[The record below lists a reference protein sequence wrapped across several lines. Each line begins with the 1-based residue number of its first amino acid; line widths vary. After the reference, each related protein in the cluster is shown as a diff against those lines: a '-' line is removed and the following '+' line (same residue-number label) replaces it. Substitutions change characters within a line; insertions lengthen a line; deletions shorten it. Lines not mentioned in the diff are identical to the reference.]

1 MPNHIQSKLVI
12 TGDADI
18 IRRLIDT
25 ISTPK
30 EDEGSTRYIDFE
42 KIIPMPEWYK
52 TSESSS
58 ESNLSLAVYLYNTDR
73 IDELNRICSYF
84 NTDKLYAI
92 VEGTDEYLKYFNKG
106 EEIYKMY
113 KKYGATSWY
122 DWSLNNWGT
131 KWNAYSTST
140 GDMDNENKFTLYFQ
154 TAWSHPY
161 PVLEKLVSMFPELEF
176 DYKFADE
183 DFSYN
188 TGTGY
193 GSEGVLTMCYP
204 NGGSDE
210 AVKLYIEC
218 WDEDEE
224 DYYKDE
230 NGEWHNRNWE
240 DDYEEENED

>member
-1 MPNHIQSKLVI
+1 MPNHIQNKLVI

-25 ISTPK
+25 ISTPN

-42 KIIPMPEWYK
+42 KIIPMPECLK
-52 TSESSS
+52 HTEASSV
-58 ESNLSLAVYLYNTDR
+58 SNMALAVYLFKSDRMGLMNRLCSVNTDR
-73 IDELNRICSYF
+73 
-84 NTDKLYAI
+84 LYAI
-92 VEGTDEYLKYFNKG
+92 VDGPREEYFKYFNYG
-106 EEIYKMY
+106 EEIYRRYEKC
-113 KKYGATSWY
+113 GAVSWY
-122 DWSLNNWGT
+122 DWSVNNWGT

-140 GDMDNENKFTLYFQ
+140 GDMDDENKYTLYFQ

-193 GSEGVLTMCYP
+193 GREGMLTMYYP

-218 WDEDEE
+218 WDENEE

-240 DDYEEENED
+240 DDYEEENEE

>member
-1 MPNHIQSKLVI
+1 MPNHIQNKLVI

-25 ISTPK
+25 ISTPQ

-42 KIIPMPEWYK
+42 KIIPMPECLK
-52 TSESSS
+52 HSEASS
-58 ESNLSLAVYLYNTDR
+58 ETNKALAVYLYKTDR
-73 IDELNRICSYF
+73 MGLMERLCSINNNKILYDIVDGPVKEYF
-84 NTDKLYAI
+84 
-92 VEGTDEYLKYFNKG
+92 KYYNKG
-106 EEIYKMY
+106 EEIYKMFE
-113 KKYGATSWY
+113 KYGATSWY
-122 DWSLNNWGT
+122 DWSINNWGT
-131 KWNAYSTST
+131 KWNAYHTST
-140 GDMDNENKFTLYFQ
+140 GDMDDENTYTLYFQ

-193 GSEGVLTMCYP
+193 GREGMLTMYYP

-218 WDEDEE
+218 WDENEE

-230 NGEWHNRNWE
+230 KGDWHNRNWE
-240 DDYEEENED
+240 DDDEENEE

>member
-12 TGDADI
+12 TGDADS

-25 ISTPK
+25 ISTPN

-42 KIIPMPEWYK
+42 KIIPMPEILNN
-52 TSESSS
+52 THESSQKTWGLAYYSIKENKPEIIQKFCYYLTDIEEKLAKYS
-58 ESNLSLAVYLYNTDR
+58 EDGLKELYEFGKTAYEVY
-73 IDELNRICSYF
+73 E
-84 NTDKLYAI
+84 
-92 VEGTDEYLKYFNKG
+92 
-106 EEIYKMY
+106 
-113 KKYGATSWY
+113 KYGATSWY
-122 DWSLNNWGT
+122 DWRIQNWGT
-131 KWNAYSTST
+131 KWNAYCTTT
-140 GDMDNENKFTLYFQ
+140 GDMDDENTYTIYFQ

-188 TGTGY
+188 TGTGC
-193 GSEGVLTMCYP
+193 GSEGVLTMYYP

-210 AVKLYIEC
+210 AVQLYIEC
-218 WDEDEE
+218 WEENEE

-230 NGEWHNRNWE
+230 KGEWHNRNWE
-240 DDYEEENED
+240 DDYEEENEE

>member
-1 MPNHIQSKLVI
+1 MPNHISNKLTI
-12 TGDADI
+12 CGKAEEI
-18 IRRLIDT
+18 AKLIAT
-25 ISTPK
+25 IETTH
-30 EDEGSTRYIDFE
+30 EDGEICHIDFE
-42 KIIPMPEWYK
+42 KIIPMPKILNTTHEGSQK
-52 TSESSS
+52 TWGLAYYSIKENKPEIIQKFCYYLTDIEERLAKHSE
-58 ESNLSLAVYLYNTDR
+58 EELAELYDYGKTAYEVY
-73 IDELNRICSYF
+73 E
-84 NTDKLYAI
+84 
-92 VEGTDEYLKYFNKG
+92 
-106 EEIYKMY
+106 
-113 KKYGATSWY
+113 KYGATSWY
-122 DWSLNNWGT
+122 DWRIQNWGT
-131 KWNAYSTST
+131 KWNAYYTST
-140 GDMDNENKFTLYFQ
+140 GDMDDETTYTIYFQ

-193 GSEGVLTMCYP
+193 GREGMLTMYYP

-218 WDEDEE
+218 WDENEE

-230 NGEWHNRNWE
+230 KGEWHNRNWE

>member
-1 MPNHIQSKLVI
+1 MYNQEKPVI
-12 TGDADI
+12 KQ
-18 IRRLIDT
+18 LID
-25 ISTPK
+25 
-30 EDEGSTRYIDFE
+30 
-42 KIIPMPEWYK
+42 
-52 TSESSS
+52 
-58 ESNLSLAVYLYNTDR
+58 VY
-73 IDELNRICSYF
+73 E
-84 NTDKLYAI
+84 
-92 VEGTDEYLKYFNKG
+92 
-106 EEIYKMY
+106 
-113 KKYGATSWY
+113 KYGATSWY
-122 DWSLNNWGT
+122 DWRLQNWGT
-131 KWNAYSTST
+131 KWNAYHTST
-140 GDMDNENKFTLYFQ
+140 GDMDDENKYTLYFQ

-193 GSEGVLTMCYP
+193 GREGMLTMYYP

-218 WDEDEE
+218 WDENEE